1 MTPGTRR
8 ARWRVAAV
16 LVVVCCLSGCRVIT
30 PQPAVPD
37 PSGLGS
43 GVSDFDALNEQGV
56 ARILETGEARFDLST
71 GTIPTSAVGL
81 GPDQTP
87 PGITAEPGEMI
98 RLEVVGP
105 TGTLHADTDHL
116 RFFAGNDTD
125 IDQITYFLTAT
136 DDEALFGM
144 LRDGVDD
151 YGIDGD
157 SVQRWIEA
165 SSFVGAEGSDYA
177 FPAGTRLG
185 LEVIYDVRYKP
196 SAGMHVIIVQVLGQ
210 TDPAE

>member
-1 MTPGTRR
+1 MRPGIRR
-8 ARWRVAAV
+8 ARWRVAAA
-16 LVVVCCLSGCRVIT
+16 LVVVCCLSGCRVST

-56 ARILETGEARFDLST
+56 ARILETGEARFDLSA
-71 GTIPTSAVGL
+71 GTIPKSDVGL
-81 GPDQTP
+81 GADQTP
-87 PGITAEPGEMI
+87 PGITAEPGETI

-105 TGTLHADTDHL
+105 AGTLHADTDRL
-116 RFFAGNDTD
+116 RFFAGAETD

-151 YGIDGD
+151 YGIDAD
-157 SVQRWIEA
+157 TVQRWIEA
-165 SSFVGAEGSDYA
+165 SSSVGAEGSDYA
-177 FPAGTRLG
+177 FPAGTKLG
-185 LEVIYDVRYKP
+185 MEVIFDVRYDP
-196 SAGMHVIIVQVLGQ
+196 AAGMHVIIVQVLGQ
-210 TDPAE
+210 AGHAG